1 MEPETLV
8 ILRDLFSHCSHQ
20 EQLTLLQELPKFL
33 CRDFIVLLPL
43 DVVPLILE
51 YLEPA
56 HVITSCM
63 MVRIKL
69 TLSLL
74 NISP

>member
-1 MEPETLV
+1 MV
-8 ILRDLFSHCSHQ
+8 RDLFSYCSHQ

-43 DVVPLILE
+43 DVVPLVLE

-56 HVITSCM
+56 DIITSCM
-63 MVRIKL
+63 MVRIK
-69 TLSLL
+69 
-74 NISP
+74 P